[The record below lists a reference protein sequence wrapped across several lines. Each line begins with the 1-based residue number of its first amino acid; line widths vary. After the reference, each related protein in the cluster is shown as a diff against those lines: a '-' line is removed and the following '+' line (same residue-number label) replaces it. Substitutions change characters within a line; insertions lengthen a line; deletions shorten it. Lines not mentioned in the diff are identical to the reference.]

1 MCTVLSYHS
10 LVVQNQE
17 MCPLKD
23 SITRTEKCSY
33 SGKKIEI
40 FDHNVTV
47 TIPSGA
53 IERGYTVEIQVAASV
68 FGSYNFPIGCFGISP
83 YVWIGTNYIFKKP
96 LKIDVEYHAFVS
108 EEKKISNICVLEVCA
123 NDHNVEHKLCEV
135 PNNYIGKCRIGSS
148 FYTYYTNSKHT
159 CVAGKHEKIPV
170 RVAMYQ
176 YVPQKYMELD
186 AFDIEICFCC
196 DLNFFR
202 KVCNCSSFYS

>member
-17 MCPLKD
+17 VCPLKD
-23 SITRTEKCSY
+23 SITRTERCSY

-68 FGSYNFPIGCFGISP
+68 FGSYNFPIGYFRTSP
-83 YVWIGTNYIFKKP
+83 YVWIGASYIFKKR
-96 LKIDVEYHAFVS
+96 LVIEVEHHAFVS
-108 EEKKISNICVLEVCA
+108 EGKEISNICVLEVRE
-123 NDHNVEHKLCEV
+123 NDHDVEHYLCEV
-135 PNNYIGKCRIGSS
+135 PDNYNGKYGIGSS
-148 FYTYYTNSKHT
+148 FYTYHTNSKHT
-159 CVAGKHEKIPV
+159 CVAGKTETIPI

-176 YVPQKYMELD
+176 YVPQNYMELN

-196 DLNFFR
+196 NLNFFR
-202 KVCNCSSFYS
+202 KVCNCLSDYS